1 MNIRRELTDADLCN
15 DLVPDAGEHY
25 RRALGVMS
33 AYPDYAKIQFRI
45 VVEHLTSMLAK
56 HFRVDLR
63 QAGLYEAINELYE
76 GQIIDHS
83 LRSEL
88 HAVRK
93 AGNAVAHL
101 GEQRKATE
109 AGVPADSKD
118 LCRAGDLQSAIET
131 RNILIGIFESVF
143 LIINKGEKLPAVT
156 TVTVGDFTSQQTL
169 WKAVTTMDFEAKL
182 AAGLI
187 LEAQSR
193 TPIDRQA
200 LIIGHS
206 EDSHKTT
213 TARMAVELY
222 WAACEISARLD
233 RFNLMEIESKGGKEV
248 CTFKLANTEALY
260 QFGTLAHADEGDTEL
275 KRLGLKAL
283 EVSATRGYALA
294 CALYGDV
301 LRGHG
306 RHDEALSFLE
316 VALSK
321 GEITAFPAMA
331 ILFAESEW
339 QFCSK
344 IKAEQFLQDGIQR
357 GCDHCEYLLGR
368 WLYDGKLLNEDKE
381 RGIERLKLAASKG
394 HRHADIFLKL
404 FVDDRFIREFQRKA
418 LGLLSL
424 ISPNPVHIKQGPNNL
439 CQCGSGKKYKKCC
452 RT

>member
-1 MNIRRELTDADLCN
+1 MNIRRELTDAELCI

-56 HFRVDLR
+56 HFRVDLG
-63 QAGLYEAINELYE
+63 QAGLYEAINELHE
-76 GQIIDHS
+76 SQIIDHS

-93 AGNAVAHL
+93 AGNAVVHS
-101 GEQRKATE
+101 GEQQKATE
-109 AGVPADSKD
+109 VGASAGSKD
-118 LCRAGDLQSAIET
+118 HCRTGDLQSAIEA
-131 RNILIGIFESVF
+131 RNTLIGIFKSVF

-156 TVTVGDFTSQQTL
+156 IVTVGDFTSQQTL

-193 TPIDRQA
+193 TPIDRKA
-200 LIIGHS
+200 LVIGYS
-206 EDSHKTT
+206 EDAHKKTT
-213 TARMAVELY
+213 VRMAVELY
-222 WAACEISARLD
+222 WAACEISAKLD

-248 CTFKLANTEALY
+248 CIFKLANTEALY
-260 QFGTLAHADEGDTEL
+260 QFGTLTHANEGDQEL
-275 KRLGLKAL
+275 KRLGVKAL
-283 EVSATRGYALA
+283 EVSATRGYAPA

-301 LRGHG
+301 LREHG

-321 GEITAFPAMA
+321 GEITAFPGMA
-331 ILFAESEW
+331 ILYAESAW

-344 IKAEQFLQDGIQR
+344 IKAEQLLQDGIQR

-368 WLYDGKLLNEDKE
+368 WLYDGELLDEDKK
-381 RGIERLKLAASKG
+381 RGIEFLKLAASKG

-404 FVDDRFIREFQRKA
+404 CVDDRFIKEMQRKA

-424 ISPNPVHIKQGPNNL
+424 LSPSPAHTKQAPNKP